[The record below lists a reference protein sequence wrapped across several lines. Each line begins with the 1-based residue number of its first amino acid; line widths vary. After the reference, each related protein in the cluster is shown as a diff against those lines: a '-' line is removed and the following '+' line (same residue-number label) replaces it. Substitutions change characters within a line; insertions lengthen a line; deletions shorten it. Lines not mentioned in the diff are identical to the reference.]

1 MKELRLKNGESIV
14 IRPAK
19 TNDAVELIEY
29 LEKISSESD
38 NLTFGPGEFEISVEQ
53 EVNFLESMAN
63 SDNAIYLIAHNGY
76 NIVGSLNF
84 SGGGRPRV
92 AHTGEFGVSV
102 LKAYWYYGIGTELI
116 KYLLEWC
123 TASGRIKK
131 VNLRVRTDNEH
142 AIHVYRKLG
151 FVEEG
156 IITREFLING
166 QFYDTM
172 AMGLKI
178 D

>member
-1 MKELRLKNGESIV
+1 MRELRLKNGENIV

-53 EVNFLESMAN
+53 EVNFLESMAG
-63 SDNAIYLIAHNGY
+63 SDNAIYLVAHKGDH
-76 NIVGSLNF
+76 IVGSLNF
-84 SGGGRPRV
+84 AGGGRPRV

-102 LKAYWYYGIGTELI
+102 LKAYWDNGIGTELI

-123 TASGRIKK
+123 RESGRIRK
-131 VNLRVRTDNEH
+131 VNLRVRTDNEQ

-156 IITREFLING
+156 IISREFLIDG
-166 QFYDTM
+166 CFYDTL

>member
-1 MKELRLKNGESIV
+1 MKELQLKNGELIT
-14 IRPAK
+14 IRPAR
-19 TNDAVELIEY
+19 TNDAVDLIEY
-29 LEKISSESD
+29 LGKIGAESD

-53 EVNFLESMAN
+53 EVNFLEGMAV
-63 SDNAIYLIAHNGY
+63 SDNSIYLVAHNGEQ
-76 NIVGSLNF
+76 IVGSLNF
-84 SGGGRPRV
+84 SGGGRPRI

-102 LKAYWYYGIGTELI
+102 LKAYWYNEIGTGLI

-123 TASGRIKK
+123 RARGVIRK

-142 AIHVYRKLG
+142 AIQLYKKLG

-166 QFYDTM
+166 CFYDTM
-172 AMGLKI
+172 AMGLQI